1 MSNLVKQVMRS
12 GALALVAALAVPA
25 IAAADAPDVTPNSMS
40 ASSVRRADGTIAVT
54 IQGSWQWTTH
64 HSNCNTDR
72 AGVGVAI
79 DWNDTNQPGNVVT
92 TLNGV
97 TIDVGAAS
105 ATALNP
111 ADNAVHPTLGST
123 FSCGTF
129 NGSYNTGDFG
139 TNGEFQHTYSADA
152 LPPSICALTYD
163 VHGKPGVPNG
173 VKETT
178 AGGSNN
184 NDDNSAQKNGAT
196 PGGNICASVP
206 IVPPPPPPPPPPG
219 VTANGAPPPALP
231 VIAIEKSGPAS
242 ALAGT
247 TVEYTL
253 VVTDPGPTS
262 FPVAK
267 VSVTDAMCN
276 AAPVLVT
283 KN

>member
-79 DWNDTNQPGNVVT
+79 DWNDKNQAGNLVT

-97 TIDVGAAS
+97 TIDVGTAS
-105 ATALNP
+105 ANILNP
-111 ADNAVHPTLGST
+111 ADNQVHPTLGGT

-139 TNGEFQHTYSADA
+139 TGGEFTHNYAADA
-152 LPPSICALTYD
+152 VPSSICALTYD
-163 VHGKPGVPNG
+163 VHGKPGIPSG
-173 VKETT
+173 PKETT
-178 AGGSNN
+178 AGGTGH
-184 NDDNSAQKNGAT
+184 NDDNSAEKNGAT
-196 PGGNICASVP
+196 PAGNICASVV
-206 IVPPPPPPPPPPG
+206 VPPPPPPPPPG
-219 VTANGAPPPALP
+219 CTSNCGGGPPPP
-231 VIAIEKSGPAS
+231 PPGSPAIGLTKTGPAT
-242 ALAGT
+242 AAAGSDVPFT
-247 TVEYTL
+247 LTVTNPGAQPL
-253 VVTDPGPTS
+253 TSVAISDPR
-262 FPVAK
+262 
-267 VSVTDAMCN
+267 
-276 AAPVLVT
+276 
-283 KN
+283 